1 MDNAQKAIMVGVG
14 LFITI
19 IVIAAIMLITGLG
32 TNLINSGKTQVNN
45 LSTALQQ
52 QLTADYDDTT
62 VKGSDVRA
70 AVSRFYSDDGMIIE
84 VKAVASS
91 DKYLEYGKARGNGT
105 LTIDKALEYDDEN
118 VRSKQGVLSDSTD
131 TTNYVPLTANYKAEL
146 IRSTSNEDVIMGVR
160 FTRIGSK

>member
-32 TNLINSGKTQVNN
+32 TDLINQGKQQVGN
-45 LSTALQQ
+45 LSQNLQR
-52 QLTADYDDTT
+52 QLTEEYDDTT

-84 VKAVASS
+84 VKATKTG
-91 DKYLEYGKARGNGT
+91 DKYIEYGRARGNGS
-105 LTIDKALEYDDEN
+105 LTIEKALTYDEEN
-118 VRSKQGVLSDSTD
+118 VRTKIGVLSDSTD
-131 TTNYVPLTANYKAEL
+131 PTRYVPATANYKAEL
-146 IRSTSNEDVIMGVR
+146 IRSSSSDDVILGIR
-160 FTRIGSK
+160 FTRI